1 MSKKTSL
8 AFIVMVV
15 FCSLLLAAPPD
26 FSGKWVLNKDQSEM
40 RTRDGEKPDITM
52 TIEQAADTLKVKQES
67 SSEFMNREYSY
78 KLNGETQE
86 VEGRGGRMSKVTPKW
101 EGDVLVVSTV
111 REGQQ
116 GTTTSTERWQLSA
129 DGKTLTIAG
138 KNQSPRGEFESKMIY
153 QKQ

>member
-1 MSKKTSL
+1 MIRKTSL
-8 AFIVMVV
+8 AFLVV
-15 FCSLLLAAPPD
+15 IAVSSLVLSAPN
-26 FSGKWVLNKDQSEM
+26 FSGKWALNKDQSDF

-52 TIEQAADTLKVKQES
+52 TIEQTADTLKVKQES

-78 KLNGETQE
+78 KLDGSTQE
-86 VEGRGGRMSKVTPKW
+86 VAGRGGRTSKVTPKW
-101 EGDVLVVSTV
+101 EGDVLVVTSV

-116 GTTTSTERWQLSA
+116 GTMTSTERWTLSA

-138 KNQSPRGEFESKMIY
+138 KSQSSRGDFESKMVY

>member
-1 MSKKTSL
+1 MFKRTSL
-8 AFIVMVV
+8 AFFLLVV
-15 FCSLLLAAPPD
+15 LTGMALSAPPD

-52 TIEQAADTLKVKQES
+52 TIEQAADTLKAKQES
-67 SSEFMNREYSY
+67 SVEFMNREYTY

-86 VEGRGGRMSKVTPKW
+86 VAGRGGRMSKVTPKW
-101 EGDVLVVSTV
+101 EGDVLVVTTV

-116 GTTTSTERWQLSA
+116 GTMTSTERWQLSA

-138 KNQSPRGEFESKMIY
+138 KNQSSRGEFESKMVY